1 MRYLL
6 DADWTISFLNG
17 RPAAVEL
24 ISGLLDDGVGLS
36 VITCGEVYEGLLG
49 AAIDPSRVASFEA
62 LVEALTL
69 LAPDRTV
76 ARRYASL
83 RSALRSSGTLIPDND
98 LWLAATALTLDLTIV
113 TRDSHFGRVAGLKLL
128 GLR

>member
-24 ISGLLDDGVGLS
+24 VAGLLDDGVALS

-49 AAIDPSRVASFEA
+49 GAVDASRIASFDA
-62 LVEALTL
+62 FVDAVTLVT
-69 LAPDRTV
+69 PDRAT

-83 RSALRSSGTLIPDND
+83 RSDLRSRGTLIPDND
-98 LWLAATALTLDLTIV
+98 LWLAATALTLDLTLV
-113 TRDSHFGRVAGLKLL
+113 TRDGHFTRVGGLKLL
-128 GLR
+128 GLQ